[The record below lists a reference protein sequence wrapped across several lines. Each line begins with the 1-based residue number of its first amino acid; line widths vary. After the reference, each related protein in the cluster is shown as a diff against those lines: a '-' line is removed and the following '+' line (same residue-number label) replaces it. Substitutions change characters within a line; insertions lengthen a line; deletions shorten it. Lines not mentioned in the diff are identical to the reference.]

1 MPHPLI
7 LNASKAVVAV
17 MAMGAMVSA
26 LASGAAASK
35 FSAAE
40 TEALAAMARS
50 SDEVWNRR
58 DAAALAATYASDAN
72 STISGVQLSGRPAI
86 HDYFTKSF
94 KNVPAGMTHRTVI
107 KRLEKMDGDL
117 IAVDSAVYLEVPDGA
132 QGKRV
137 VREFFTFGLLRKAG
151 SGWEMMVV
159 RAVPL
164 SVALARP
171 AA

>member
-1 MPHPLI
+1 MHQLI
-7 LNASKAVVAV
+7 LNASKVVVAMV
-17 MAMGAMVSA
+17 AMGAMVSA
-26 LASGAAASK
+26 LASGPAASK
-35 FSAAE
+35 LSLAE

-72 STISGVQLSGRPAI
+72 STISGVQLNGRPAI
-86 HDYFTKSF
+86 LDYFTKSF

-117 IAVDSAVYLEVPDGA
+117 VAVDSAVYLEVPDGA
-132 QGKRV
+132 DGKRV

-151 SGWEMMVV
+151 NGWEMMVV
-159 RAVPL
+159 RAIPL
-164 SVALARP
+164 GAALPRP